1 MGTSHNPKKNAITE
15 ECRASYAMFE
25 MKDLERLYAV
35 LPDRTVQRLDL
46 IEPVSA
52 MIGYSVSCK
61 ARTKE
66 TE

>member
-46 IEPVSA
+46 IEP
-52 MIGYSVSCK
+52 
-61 ARTKE
+61 R
-66 TE
+66 